1 MRVATVALLL
11 TSVASAAG
19 TPTGVD
25 RIAWLQGCWTMT
37 TGERVVEEQWM
48 APRGGAMLG
57 IGRTVKAGRL
67 VEHEFMIVR
76 ERGDALVFEA
86 HPSGQPAAEFVAR
99 HVEFDAVVF
108 ENAQHD
114 FPQRIGYRKRSS
126 GLDAWVEGTVSGK
139 SRRIDFPYARE
150 ACPGN

>member
-76 ERGDALVFEA
+76 ERGDALVLEA
-86 HPSGQPAAEFVAR
+86 HPSGQSAAEFVAR
-99 HVEFDAVVF
+99 DVLATDVGE
-108 ENAQHD
+108 EE
-114 FPQRIGYRKRSS
+114 RLRT
-126 GLDAWVEGTVSGK
+126 L
-139 SRRIDFPYARE
+139 RE
-150 ACPGN
+150 ASPRDEGHEAHQGT